1 MPKPVQIP
9 PPDLVL
15 AIDLGASKTK
25 AFAQACA
32 ASAIAQSYAKND
44 EPLLLCMQ
52 PEVADVSYDSLK
64 DYEATKTGQTDPEN
78 TCWVGIGDEYH
89 AVGFNLIF
97 IFFAHQVQSLQHQ
110 RYNVLMDIILCLA
123 VVYLSLLVITYFYIH
138 PSDF

>member
-25 AFAQACA
+25 A
-32 ASAIAQSYAKND
+32 IAQSYAKKD
-44 EPLLLCMQ
+44 EPLLLCME

-78 TCWVGIGDEYH
+78 T
-89 AVGFNLIF
+89 
-97 IFFAHQVQSLQHQ
+97 
-110 RYNVLMDIILCLA
+110 
-123 VVYLSLLVITYFYIH
+123 
-138 PSDF
+138 